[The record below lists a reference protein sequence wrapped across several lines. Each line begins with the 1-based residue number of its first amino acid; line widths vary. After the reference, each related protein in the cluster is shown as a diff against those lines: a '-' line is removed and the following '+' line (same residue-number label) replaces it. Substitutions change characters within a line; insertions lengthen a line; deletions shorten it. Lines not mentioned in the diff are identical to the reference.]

1 MKKKALL
8 FLAIIS
14 FGLLGLSH
22 TNKVEASSYLNGN
35 DYARAATRY
44 VKVTRKIPI
53 YRVRTGR
60 YEAANHFYKAGYVKK
75 GTKLHISYWIMST
88 GGWIVTSKKYY
99 HNSRTF
105 FLISAKHAD
114 WYKQIR

>member
-1 MKKKALL
+1 MKKKVLFIFSIILL
-8 FLAIIS
+8 LMIGAKQS
-14 FGLLGLSH
+14 R
-22 TNKVEASSYLNGN
+22 TAQASSYLNGN

-53 YRVRTGR
+53 YRVRTGK
-60 YEAANHFYKAGYVKK
+60 YEAQNHFYKAGYVKK

-105 FLISAKHAD
+105 FIISARHAD
-114 WYKQIR
+114 WYKKI

>member
-1 MKKKALL
+1 MKKRILL

-22 TNKVEASSYLNGN
+22 TDQEASSYLNGN

-88 GGWIVTSKKYY
+88 GGWIGTSKKYY

-114 WYKQIR
+114 WYKRIR